1 MKYKI
6 FDEVNKVGNLKI
18 GDKLISLENNAGNDL
33 IKDEIYTFLKF
44 ERGIGI
50 IYAKRLTD
58 DSVVG
63 VFPYRLALLAS
74 LKKKIG

>member
-6 FDEVNKVGNLKI
+6 FDEANKPGRLKV
-18 GDKLISLENNAGNDL
+18 GDKLISLEDSEANGI

-63 VFPYRLALLAS
+63 VFPHRLASLVS

>member
-18 GDKLISLENNAGNDL
+18 GDKLISLENNAENDL

-44 ERGIGI
+44 QRVIGI

-63 VFPYRLALLAS
+63 VFPDRLALLVS

>member
-44 ERGIGI
+44 EHDTKI
-50 IYAKRLTD
+50 ISAKRLTD
-58 DSVVG
+58 DSVVR
-63 VFPYRLALLAS
+63 VFSHRLALLVS